1 VTLVCDAAGEALVG
15 DTLFAGSVG
24 RTDLPGGSTTQLI
37 DGIRKHLLTLPPQTT
52 VFSGHGPQTT
62 IGDEI
67 ADNPFLS

>member
-1 VTLVCDAAGEALVG
+1 MTFYIPKADVIFAG